1 MRSSTAARSS
11 FRHLGSRAEARL
23 KSGLQKHRCRHSGAG
38 HPSLGINPGR
48 RDERRRD
55 GRAERAWRRR
65 LPQGR
70 SLPKSVAGHSMI
82 GAEIGAEI
90 DQVRSPTRLRFLR
103 MASRDGS
110 STRSV
115 HTSDTRDPG
124 RIGLSRRSRTPTSRR
139 LLPGLRSWH
148 GRVGAVAHHPALGRP
163 TSCRF
168 ARRIWPETEFHAP

>member
-1 MRSSTAARSS
+1 M
-11 FRHLGSRAEARL
+11 
-23 KSGLQKHRCRHSGAG
+23 
-38 HPSLGINPGR
+38 
-48 RDERRRD
+48 
-55 GRAERAWRRR
+55 
-65 LPQGR
+65 
-70 SLPKSVAGHSMI
+70 
-82 GAEIGAEI
+82 IGAEI

-139 LLPGLRSWH
+139 LFPGLRSWH

-163 TSCRF
+163 RVVPIREKNLTGDGVSRALNVVAGDAETMRAAAQAARASRQPVLSSQVRGAATRGGPVPGGKAAEQKGSGAGGVRWDSWGRRVAMPCR
-168 ARRIWPETEFHAP
+168 ARWRSWLWIT